1 MMAIFE
7 AELCGA
13 TLQPVAAGLFRA
25 PRTPTPYPSPQ
36 GGGGRRRWLLVPAGR
51 SGGASE
57 VSLPL
62 VGRGKGWGYA
72 ASGVGAMPAFADGAR
87 P

>member
-1 MMAIFE
+1 MAIFE

-13 TLQPVAAGLFRA
+13 TLQPVGAGLFRA
-25 PRTPTPYPSPQ
+25 ARTPTPYPSPQ
-36 GGGGRRRWLLVPAGR
+36 GGGGYHGV
-51 SGGASE
+51 GAP
-57 VSLPL
+57 LPL
-62 VGRGKGWGYA
+62 VGRGEGWGYA